1 MKTSG
6 LLCLLMGCCLLLAGP
21 AAGAAGGSRPALV
34 SVSPDS
40 ALLHLTAAQVSSA
53 ATQRL
58 DARVR
63 WRYHPGWPPGW
74 ASPATPDQSWLLA
87 DPNFLVGQEPPG
99 WRGTGCFRLR
109 FTLDS
114 TLLGQVLGL
123 AIMQQGASE
132 IYLDG
137 QLLGRYGTVG
147 TSAQTTWGFSPRYRT
162 LPFML
167 RTAGPHLLAVRYA
180 RFGAW
185 PLPYGGF
192 RVSVGPAS
200 RLLADQVL
208 LMRAYSLHL
217 IVVTGTGLLALLHFF
232 LFLFYRPLRVNL
244 YFSLY
249 ASVLMGTAL
258 VVYFRGTEMN
268 VQLLWGLQLGFEVAQ
283 SVNTVLLLAFLY
295 SVCEGR
301 LPWRWLGLLGLLRL
315 VQAALWLAHPTGQAD
330 EWPRHPLLLLAFL
343 LPWLNML
350 WVLSRALRRR
360 QPGIGLVALGV
371 LATILVQVFASY
383 DVFHVWHAAYWLG
396 QMLVIQLGFLLLPI
410 CMSVYLARDFATTR
424 RHLEV
429 QLRQV
434 EQLSAQTLA
443 QETERR
449 QLISAQNERLEATV
463 HARTEEISHQ
473 NLVLATQRDE
483 LAAQRDELAAQRD
496 ELAAQAERL
505 RTLDHAK
512 TRFFTNITHEFRTPL
527 TLMLGPAAQIAADT
541 HEPATRQ
548 QAALVQRNA
557 QRLLHL
563 INQLLDLSRL
573 EAGQQPLHP
582 APGEVVGFVRGLV
595 GSFESLAQQRGI
607 GYSFA
612 TDWPTLLVAFDADQ
626 LEKVVLNLLS
636 NAFKFTPSAG
646 EVAVRLHWAE
656 AEMDSPAQLE
666 LTVRDT
672 GCGIAAAQLPHV
684 FDRFYQADASDTRE
698 HEGSG
703 IGLALTKELVELHG
717 GTIVLHSEPGRGTTA
732 VVRLPLP
739 LAPDAPLP
747 PLPRPDAPAA
757 AAELLPTPLAEAA
770 PPEAPLVLVIE
781 DNADM
786 RAYLRTVLAA
796 DYQLLE
802 APNGEVG
809 LALAREHLPD
819 LVLSDAMMPRLDGY
833 GVCRALKL
841 DERTS
846 HIPLVLLTAK
856 ADLPSRLQGLDIG
869 ADAYLTKPFRREEL
883 LAQLRNLVL
892 GRQQLQAAY
901 RRSLAEPTPPRPP
914 TMEEAFLTRVRQAV
928 EAALDDETL
937 GVETLSH
944 ELALSR
950 TQLHRKLK
958 ALTGQA
964 PGDFIRLVR
973 LNRAHALLA
982 GGTATVAE
990 AAYQVGYGNP
1000 ANFSTSFSRHF
1011 GYAPSETRRRVAV
1024 ILITK

>member
-1 MKTSG
+1 MKT
-6 LLCLLMGCCLLLAGP
+6 LCLVGLLMGCCWLVGHCQP
-21 AAGAAGGSRPALV
+21 GSSVAGAPGKAFVR
-34 SVSPDS
+34 
-40 ALLHLTAAQVSSA
+40 LTAAQVNSA
-53 ATQRL
+53 AMQRL
-58 DARVR
+58 DGPAS
-63 WRYHPGWPPGW
+63 WRYQPGWPPGW
-74 ASPATPDQSWLLA
+74 ASPTTPDQGWLLA
-87 DPNFLVGQEPPG
+87 DPNFLVKAPPG

-114 TLLGQVLGL
+114 ALLGEPLGL
-123 AIMQQGASE
+123 AIQQLGASE
-132 IYLDG
+132 FYLDG
-137 QLLGRYGTVG
+137 RLLGHYGTLG
-147 TSAQTTWGFSPRYRT
+147 TSARSTQGYDPRYLT

-167 RTAGPHLLAVRYA
+167 REAGPHLLAVRYA
-180 RFGAW
+180 RFGARFS
-185 PLPYGGF
+185 LFGGPSL
-192 RVSVGPAS
+192 RVGPAGP
-200 RLLADQVL
+200 LMAKQVHA
-208 LMRAYSLHL
+208 MRMRSLHL
-217 IVVTGTGLLALLHFF
+217 MVVTGTGLLALLHFF
-232 LFLFYRPLRVNL
+232 LFLFYRPLRANL

-249 ASVLMGTAL
+249 AMMLMGTAL
-258 VVYFRGTEMN
+258 VVYFRATEMGID
-268 VQLLWGLQLGFEVAQ
+268 LLWWLQLGFEVATAL
-283 SVNTVLLLAFLY
+283 NALLLLVFLY

-301 LPWRWLGLLGLLRL
+301 LPWRWLGLLLLLRS
-315 VQAALWLAHPTGQAD
+315 VHVVLWLVHPTPQAQ
-330 EWPRHPLLLLAFL
+330 EWPRHPLLLVAFV
-343 LPWLNML
+343 LPWLDML
-350 WVLSRALRRR
+350 RVLGRALRQR
-360 QPGIGLVALGV
+360 QPGIWLVALGV
-371 LATILVQVFASY
+371 LGVILVQVFASY
-383 DVFHVWHAAYWLG
+383 DVFHVWPPGVSLAHGLS
-396 QMLVIQLGFLLLPI
+396 IQFGFLLLPI
-410 CMSVYLARDFATTR
+410 CMSVYLARDFAITR
-424 RHLEV
+424 RQLEA

-434 EQLSAQTLA
+434 EQLSAQSLA

-463 HARTEEISHQ
+463 QARTEEISHQ
-473 NLVLATQRDE
+473 NLTLAT
-483 LAAQRDELAAQRD
+483 QRD

-505 RTLDHAK
+505 RTLDHEK

-527 TLMLGPAAQIAADT
+527 TLMLGPAAQLLADT

-548 QAALVQRNA
+548 QAGLVLRNA

-582 APGEVVGFVRGLV
+582 IPGEVVGFVRGLV

-607 GYSFA
+607 SYSFTA
-612 TDWPTLLVAFDADQ
+612 DCPTLFVLFDADQ
-626 LEKVVLNLLS
+626 LEKVMLNLLS

-646 EVAVRLHWAE
+646 TVAVYLRWVELPAE
-656 AEMDSPAQLE
+656 AFTGLE

-684 FDRFYQADASDTRE
+684 FDRFYQVDTSDTRE

-703 IGLALTKELVELHG
+703 IGLALTQELVELHG
-717 GTIVLHSEPGRGTTA
+717 GTIVLHSELGFGTTA

-739 LAPDAPLP
+739 LAAAQPALA
-747 PLPRPDAPAA
+747 RPAPADPAEWLPA
-757 AAELLPTPLAEAA
+757 AVPAVELV
-770 PPEAPLVLVIE
+770 PPSEAPLVLIME

-786 RAYLRTVLAA
+786 RAYLRTVLTPA
-796 DYQLLE
+796 YHLLE
-802 APNGEVG
+802 APNGEAG
-809 LALAREHLPD
+809 LALAREYLPD

-833 GVCRALKL
+833 GVCQALKL

-869 ADAYLTKPFRREEL
+869 ADAYLTKPFQRKEL

-901 RRSLAEPTPPRPP
+901 RRSLAEPISLRPP
-914 TMEEAFLTRVRQAV
+914 TMEEAFLARVRQAV

-937 GVETLSH
+937 GVEALAR

-990 AAYQVGYGNP
+990 VAYQVGYGNP

-1011 GYAPSETRRRVAV
+1011 GYAPSETRRRVASR
-1024 ILITK
+1024 

>member
-6 LLCLLMGCCLLLAGP
+6 FLCLLLGCCLLLAGP
-21 AAGAAGGSRPALV
+21 AAGAVGGSRPALA
-34 SVSPDS
+34 SASPDS
-40 ALLHLTAAQVSSA
+40 ALLHLTATQVSSA
-53 ATQRL
+53 AMQRL

-63 WRYHPGWPPGW
+63 WRYRPGQPPGW
-74 ASPATPDQSWLLA
+74 ASPTTPDQGWLLA
-87 DPNFLVGQEPPG
+87 DPDFLVGQEPPG

-114 TLLGQVLGL
+114 TLLGQALGL
-123 AIMQQGASE
+123 VIMQQGASE

-137 QLLGRYGTVG
+137 QLLGGYGTLG
-147 TSAQTTWGFSPRYRT
+147 TSAQTTRGFNPRYRT

-185 PLPYGGF
+185 PLPYGGLTL
-192 RVSVGPAS
+192 RVGPAS
-200 RLLADQVL
+200 RLLTGQVL

-249 ASVLMGTAL
+249 ASVLMSTAL
-258 VVYFRGTEMN
+258 VVYFRGTEMD
-268 VQLLWGLQLGFEVAQ
+268 VGLLWGLQLGFVVAQ

-330 EWPRHPLLLLAFL
+330 EWPRHPLLLAAFL

-371 LATILVQVFASY
+371 VATILVQVFASY
-383 DVFHVWHAAYWLG
+383 DVFHVWHSAYSLA
-396 QMLVIQLGFLLLPI
+396 QMLVIQLGFLMLPI
-410 CMSVYLARDFATTR
+410 CMSVYLARDFAITR

-434 EQLSAQTLA
+434 EQLSAQTLT

-449 QLISAQNERLEATV
+449 RLVSAQNERLEATV
-463 HARTEEISHQ
+463 QARTEEISHQ

-483 LAAQRDELAAQRD
+483 LT
-496 ELAAQAERL
+496 AQAERL
-505 RTLDHAK
+505 RTLDQEK

-612 TDWPTLLVAFDADQ
+612 TDHPTLLVAFDADQ

-646 EVAVRLHWAE
+646 EVAVRLHWAAE
-656 AEMDSPAQLE
+656 ADSPAQLE

-732 VVRLPLP
+732 IVRLPLA
-739 LAPDAPLP
+739 LAEAGPAVPAPPAVAEITAEKIFTDAPLP
-747 PLPRPDAPAA
+747 TAD
-757 AAELLPTPLAEAA
+757 AEA
-770 PPEAPLVLVIE
+770 PCVLVIE

-802 APNGEVG
+802 APNGEAG

-856 ADLPSRLQGLDIG
+856 ADLPSRLQGLDTG

-901 RRSLAEPTPPRPP
+901 RRSLAEPAPPRPP
-914 TMEEAFLTRVRQAV
+914 TMEEAFLARVRQAV

-982 GGTATVAE
+982 GGTTTVAE

-1011 GYAPSETRRRVAV
+1011 GYAPSETRRRVGV
-1024 ILITK
+1024 K